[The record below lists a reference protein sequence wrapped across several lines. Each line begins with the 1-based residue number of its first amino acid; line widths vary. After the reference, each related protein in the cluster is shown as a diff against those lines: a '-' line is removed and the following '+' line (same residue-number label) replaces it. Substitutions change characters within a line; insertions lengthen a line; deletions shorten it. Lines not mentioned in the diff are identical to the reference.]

1 MLESL
6 KQVFASYGVP
16 DYVWYPIM
24 QKESGGNPN
33 AHSPGNEDS
42 RGLFQIN
49 LGAHPEYKSLNLYD
63 PVVNATVAARDFIA
77 PAYAQAIDK
86 GLTNQQDITAYVWKN
101 GIRPYWTEE
110 KNQGIRKAT
119 ADYLGM
125 PIMSDAAGI
134 IDSSNTGPTSKGFWE
149 NFFSFDGDVSP
160 WLPGVGGNSGSDSG
174 SMMGGVVQ
182 SIGSIAVGLVLIGL
196 IVLSMFMVLR
206 PGRA

>member
-1 MLESL
+1 MLESI
-6 KQVFASYGVP
+6 KQVFTSYGVP
-16 DYVWYPIM
+16 EYVWYPIM
-24 QKESGGNPN
+24 QKESGGNPQ

-49 LGAHPEYKSLNLYD
+49 LGAHPEYKNLNLYD

-119 ADYLGM
+119 ADFLGTPTM
-125 PIMSDAAGI
+125 KETAGAT
-134 IDSSNTGPTSKGFWE
+134 DSSSDPTTKGFWE
-149 NFFSFDGDVSP
+149 NFFSLDGDVSP
-160 WLPGVGGNSGSDSG
+160 WLPGVGGSDSSGGG
-174 SMMGGVVQ
+174 SIIQ
-182 SIGSIAVGLVLIGL
+182 SIGSVAVGIVLIGV
-196 IVLSMFMVLR
+196 IVLSMFMVLK
-206 PGRA
+206 PGRG